1 MYIAWHINFVSSQA
15 AIDVILSVEETYAD
29 IVPVRL
35 NLKSPSAYVW
45 VSRGFLHLS
54 EHHNKFLILLYL

>member
-1 MYIAWHINFVSSQA
+1 MTYFNFVSSQA

-35 NLKSPSAYVW
+35 NPKSPSAYV
-45 VSRGFLHLS
+45 
-54 EHHNKFLILLYL
+54 